1 MAKVRVRLFRAAVP
15 PASQVVHARPDHP
28 ALPTI
33 RMGRRY
39 PSPLQDFRPRL
50 HLIVSS
56 NRNSLADDSYYAI
69 ACALALSLLNWAL
82 VGLFAD
88 QLDLFYLE
96 SWQVFLTCIVI
107 FSGLSNV
114 SSAIFMYRLNADS
127 LGHALINNF
136 KVSHA

>member
-1 MAKVRVRLFRAAVP
+1 MSTARHAVL
-15 PASQVVHARPDHP
+15 HA
-28 ALPTI
+28 
-33 RMGRRY
+33 
-39 PSPLQDFRPRL
+39 
-50 HLIVSS
+50 LID
-56 NRNSLADDSYYAI
+56 RYYAI

-107 FSGLSNV
+107 FSGLSNI

-127 LGHALINNF
+127 LGNALINNF
-136 KVSHA
+136 KVSCSGFHVLQTVADVQWVIFFFFFFCGLSWHLSTAL

>member
-1 MAKVRVRLFRAAVP
+1 MSRSRSKVWLVLTSR
-15 PASQVVHARPDHP
+15 
-28 ALPTI
+28 
-33 RMGRRY
+33 
-39 PSPLQDFRPRL
+39 
-50 HLIVSS
+50 
-56 NRNSLADDSYYAI
+56 YYAI

-107 FSGLSNV
+107 FSGLSNI

-127 LGHALINNF
+127 LGNALVNNF
-136 KVSHA
+136 KVSCRCSSSLEFSANPQWVVFFFFFFCGLSWHLSTAL